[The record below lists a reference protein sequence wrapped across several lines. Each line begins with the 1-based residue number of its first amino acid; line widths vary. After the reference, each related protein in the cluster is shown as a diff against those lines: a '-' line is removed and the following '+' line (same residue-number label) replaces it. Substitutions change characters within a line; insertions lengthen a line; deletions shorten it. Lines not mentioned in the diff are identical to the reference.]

1 MASYCGFDLHFPPVL
16 LLGKSHGWR
25 SLVGYSPWGLEE
37 SDTTERLH
45 FHFSLYALEKEMA
58 THSSVLAWRTPG
70 TGAWWAAIY
79 GVTQSW
85 TWLMW
90 LSSSSS
96 SSSSPK
102 WTNSCII
109 NKVCSLFTKGWSGRK
124 GSEEMLGDWVLL
136 IFFWKRI
143 IILKLRQKRNVSLS
157 SGNQTAF
164 IIYYSRFL
172 LRTSALN

>member
-1 MASYCGFDLHFPPVL
+1 MGSQRGRHDWPTSLSLFTFMTGEGNRNPLQ
-16 LLGKSHGWR
+16 R
-25 SLVGYSPWGLEE
+25 SCLENPM
-37 SDTTERLH
+37 D
-45 FHFSLYALEKEMA
+45 
-58 THSSVLAWRTPG
+58 G
-70 TGAWWAAIY
+70 GAWWAAIY
-79 GVTQSW
+79 GVAQSW

-143 IILKLRQKRNVSLS
+143 IILKLRQKEMW
-157 SGNQTAF
+157 AW
-164 IIYYSRFL
+164 
-172 LRTSALN
+172 ALATRQHL